1 MILQYRMLSILAPL
15 PIEPLVPAILTQQHC
30 RVVVII
36 GSHFSSYMLDV
47 PSHDTVGTVNE
58 EHIAGMRL
66 EQV

>member
-15 PIEPLVPAILTQQHC
+15 PMEALVPAILPQQHC

-36 GSHFSSYMLDV
+36 GSHFLSYMLDV

-58 EHIAGMRL
+58 EHIVGMQL
-66 EQV
+66 AQV